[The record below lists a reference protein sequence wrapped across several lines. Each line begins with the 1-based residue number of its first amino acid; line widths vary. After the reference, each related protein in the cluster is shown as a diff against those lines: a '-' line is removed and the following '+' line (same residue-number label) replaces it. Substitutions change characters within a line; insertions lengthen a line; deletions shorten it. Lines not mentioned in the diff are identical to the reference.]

1 LIGTPDSHMTD
12 FFPHHS
18 RFGHYGW
25 QSQHSGHARY
35 TGMIVGQIG
44 GGLGIDDLLKDYP
57 CLKRQD
63 ILQALRYAAWLAQ
76 DREIDL
82 AATHRGCR

>member
-1 LIGTPDSHMTD
+1 
-12 FFPHHS
+12 
-18 RFGHYGW
+18 
-25 QSQHSGHARY
+25 
-35 TGMIVGQIG
+35 MIVGQIG